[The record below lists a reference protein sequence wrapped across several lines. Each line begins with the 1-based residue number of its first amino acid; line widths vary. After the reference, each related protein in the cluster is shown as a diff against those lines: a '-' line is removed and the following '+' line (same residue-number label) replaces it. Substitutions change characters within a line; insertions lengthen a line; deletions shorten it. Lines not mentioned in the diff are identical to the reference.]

1 MEALTLVFAGLFVVQ
16 TVIFVILYRR
26 AVTRHSI
33 TPISPTNPA
42 GTEELGKEPEEKEK
56 AGARE
61 ELHASA
67 IAALKLI
74 NEKGSVISSDVSRAL
89 NLSREHTARLM
100 KTLYV
105 RGLVKREGK
114 PFRYTLTEKGRSV
127 VSSVEI
133 KSSSQ

>member
-33 TPISPTNPA
+33 TQPASPK
-42 GTEELGKEPEEKEK
+42 TERSPLTDDEKRPDETEL
-56 AGARE
+56 RE
-61 ELHASA
+61 ILHSSA
-67 IAALKLI
+67 VAALKVI
-74 NEKGSVISSDVSRAL
+74 NERGSVMSSDVSRAL

-105 RGLVKREGK
+105 RGLVKR
-114 PFRYTLTEKGRSV
+114 
-127 VSSVEI
+127 
-133 KSSSQ
+133 

>member
-1 MEALTLVFAGLFVVQ
+1 MEALTLFFAGLFVVQ
-16 TVIFVILYRR
+16 TVIFIILYRR

-33 TPISPTNPA
+33 TPISPAKPA
-42 GTEELGKEPEEKEK
+42 ETKEYTKESEEKEK
-56 AGARE
+56 AGARA

-67 IAALKLI
+67 IAALRLI
-74 NEKGSVISSDVSRAL
+74 NERGSVISSDVSRAL

-114 PFRYTLTEKGRSV
+114 PFRYTLTEKGRQAL
-127 VSSVEI
+127 SSV
-133 KSSSQ
+133 